1 MEVLDASRRMVSVA
15 LERPAAF
22 QAIWLAIT
30 AAVGSISLTALLIK
44 VATAKG
50 WVVVPSQNRWN
61 KRTVA
66 QFGGGPVLLIFWL
79 TAMMSP
85 AVRQHWVLLLSTV
98 ALALLG
104 FIDDLKGLGPKP
116 KLLIEILVA
125 SCTVSSGIISP
136 ITPSFGVNWVL
147 TLLWVVIIS
156 NAFNIIDNMD
166 GLAGG
171 VAIIGLAGIVML
183 SGPNSPIGMLSILL
197 IMSVGGFF
205 VFNFNPAR
213 IFMGDLGSLPIGFFL
228 ASASVVS
235 ASSVRLPRAGLV
247 IPCLIM
253 FVPVFD
259 ALLVSL
265 SRRIKGRAISEG
277 GRDHSS
283 HRLVFSGLSDRRAA
297 GLLHAMAACAVVLAV
312 IWARVGSEWANVA
325 LAVSLIGIFHF
336 WWYLARVELPEN
348 WFSKVLVSPAPEF
361 LRLRGARAA
370 KIARDFALIV
380 LGIYVIAL
388 LFPDKIELLS
398 VPRLWVAGVA
408 AALLQLGSFCIG
420 GMYRAK
426 SVRSPSKEL
435 FDVLKGMALAAL
447 FVFSCCYIAGFSVAW
462 ILSLVAANTL
472 LTTAMLLSS
481 RLLNVGLGR
490 ISAQLPLRR
499 MPDGFSASQMRAQ
512 MSASNSDESAY
523 SHLSVAQELA
533 DEAEVS

>member
-1 MEVLDASRRMVSVA
+1 MEVLDASRRMISVVIG
-15 LERPAAF
+15 RPAAF
-22 QAIWLAIT
+22 QAIWLALA
-30 AAVGSISLTALLIK
+30 AAVGSIGLTVLLIK
-44 VATAKG
+44 VATVKG
-50 WVVVPSQNRWN
+50 WVVIPSQNRWS

-85 AVRQHWVLLLSTV
+85 AGRQFWVLLLSTV

-116 KLLIEILVA
+116 KLLIEFLVA
-125 SCTVSSGIISP
+125 ACTVSSGIISP
-136 ITPSFGVNWVL
+136 ITPSHAVNWVL
-147 TLLWVVIIS
+147 TVLWIVVIS

-171 VAIIGLAGIVML
+171 VAIIGLAGIVLL
-183 SGPNSPIGMLSILL
+183 SGPNSPVGMLSILL
-197 IMSVGGFF
+197 MVSVGGFF
-205 VFNFNPAR
+205 LFNFNPAK

-235 ASSVRLPRAGLV
+235 AGGVRVPRAGLV

-283 HRLVFSGLSDRRAA
+283 HRLVFSGLSERRAA
-297 GLLHAMAACAVVLAV
+297 GLLHAMAAGAIVLAVVWVRLGSAWANVVLA
-312 IWARVGSEWANVA
+312 IG
-325 LAVSLIGIFHF
+325 LIGVFHF
-336 WWYLARVELPEN
+336 WWYLARVKLPDS

-370 KIARDFALIV
+370 KMARDFALIV
-380 LGIYVIAL
+380 LGICVIAL
-388 LFPDKIELLS
+388 LFPERFELLS
-398 VPRLWVAGVA
+398 PTRLWIAGVA
-408 AALLQLGSFCIG
+408 AALLQLGSFCLG
-420 GMYRAK
+420 GMYRAQ
-426 SVRSPSKEL
+426 SVRSSRKEL

-462 ILSLVAANTL
+462 IMPLVAANTL

-490 ISAQLPLRR
+490 ISAQLHLRK
-499 MPDGFSASQMRAQ
+499 MPDGLLPSQTMARLSAKN
-512 MSASNSDESAY
+512 SAEGAY
-523 SHLSVAQELA
+523 PHLSVSQELA

>member
-1 MEVLDASRRMVSVA
+1 MEVLDASRRMISVVIG
-15 LERPAAF
+15 RPAAF
-22 QAIWLAIT
+22 QAIWLALA
-30 AAVGSISLTALLIK
+30 AAVGSISLTVLLIK
-44 VATAKG
+44 VATVKG
-50 WVVVPSQNRWN
+50 WVVIPSQNRWS

-85 AVRQHWVLLLSTV
+85 AGRQFWVLLLSTV

-116 KLLIEILVA
+116 KLLIEFLVA
-125 SCTVSSGIISP
+125 ACTVSSGIISP
-136 ITPSFGVNWVL
+136 ITPSHAVNWVL
-147 TLLWVVIIS
+147 TVLWIVVIS

-171 VAIIGLAGIVML
+171 VAIIGLAGIVLL
-183 SGPNSPIGMLSILL
+183 SGPNSPVGMLSILL
-197 IMSVGGFF
+197 MVSVGGFF
-205 VFNFNPAR
+205 LFNFNPAK

-235 ASSVRLPRAGLV
+235 AGGVRVPRAGLV

-283 HRLVFSGLSDRRAA
+283 HRLVFSGLSERRAA
-297 GLLHAMAACAVVLAV
+297 GLLHAMAAGAIVLAVVWVRLGSAWANVVLA
-312 IWARVGSEWANVA
+312 I
-325 LAVSLIGIFHF
+325 SLIGVFHF
-336 WWYLARVELPEN
+336 WWYLARVKLPDS

-370 KIARDFALIV
+370 KMARDFALIV
-380 LGIYVIAL
+380 LGICVIAL
-388 LFPDKIELLS
+388 LFPERFELLS
-398 VPRLWVAGVA
+398 PTRLWIAGVA
-408 AALLQLGSFCIG
+408 AALLQLGSFCLG
-420 GMYRAK
+420 GMYRAQ
-426 SVRSPSKEL
+426 SVRSSRKEL

-462 ILSLVAANTL
+462 IMPLVAANTL

-490 ISAQLPLRR
+490 ISAQLHLRK
-499 MPDGFSASQMRAQ
+499 MPDGLLPSQTMARLSAKN
-512 MSASNSDESAY
+512 SAEGAY
-523 SHLSVAQELA
+523 PHLSVSQELA

>member
-1 MEVLDASRRMVSVA
+1 MEVLDASRRMVSV
-15 LERPAAF
+15 LIERPAAF
-22 QAIWLAIT
+22 RSIWLAFA
-30 AAVGSISLTALLIK
+30 AAVGSIGLTAILIK
-44 VATAKG
+44 VAAVKG

-79 TAMMSP
+79 ASMMSP
-85 AVRQHWVLLLSTV
+85 AGRQYWILLLSTV

-104 FIDDLKGLGPKP
+104 FIDDIKGLGPKP
-116 KLLIEILVA
+116 KLLVEVLVA
-125 SCTVSSGIISP
+125 ACTVSSGIISP
-136 ITPSFGVNWVL
+136 ITLSFGVNWVL
-147 TLLWVVIIS
+147 TVLWIVVIS

-171 VAIIGLAGIVML
+171 VAMLGLAGIVML
-183 SGPNSPIGMLSILL
+183 SGLNSPIGILSILL
-197 IMSVGGFF
+197 LVAVGGFF
-205 VFNFNPAR
+205 LFNFNPAK

-235 ASSVRLPRAGLV
+235 AGSVRVPRAGLV

-259 ALLVSL
+259 ALLVSF
-265 SRRIKGRAISEG
+265 SRRIKGRAVSEG

-283 HRLVFSGLSDRRAA
+283 HRLVFSGLTERRAT
-297 GLLHAMAACAVVLAV
+297 GLLHAMAACAIVLAV
-312 IWARVGSEWANVA
+312 IWSRLGSEWANIV

-336 WWYLARVELPEN
+336 WWYLARVKLPEN

-370 KIARDFALIV
+370 KMARDFALIV

-388 LFPDKIELLS
+388 LFPKKFELLS

-408 AALLQLGSFCIG
+408 AALLQLGSFCLG
-420 GMYRAK
+420 GMYRAQ
-426 SVRSPSKEL
+426 SPRSSTEDL
-435 FDVLKGMALAAL
+435 FDVLKGMALAAV

-462 ILSLVAANTL
+462 ILPLVAANTL
-472 LTTAMLLSS
+472 LTTGMLLSS

-490 ISAQLPLRR
+490 ISAQLPLRT
-499 MPDGFSASQMRAQ
+499 MPDGFLPKQTMAR
-512 MSASNSDESAY
+512 MSARNPAESAY
-523 SHLSVAQELA
+523 SHLSVSPELA

>member
-1 MEVLDASRRMVSVA
+1 MEVLDASRRMISVVIG
-15 LERPAAF
+15 RPAAF
-22 QAIWLAIT
+22 QAIWLALA
-30 AAVGSISLTALLIK
+30 AAVGSISLTVLLIK
-44 VATAKG
+44 VATVKG
-50 WVVVPSQNRWN
+50 WVVVPSQNRWS

-85 AVRQHWVLLLSTV
+85 AGRQFWVLLLSTV

-116 KLLIEILVA
+116 KLLIEFLVA
-125 SCTVSSGIISP
+125 ACTVSSGIISP
-136 ITPSFGVNWVL
+136 ITPSHAVNWVL
-147 TLLWVVIIS
+147 TVLWIVVIS

-171 VAIIGLAGIVML
+171 VAIIGLAGIVLL
-183 SGPNSPIGMLSILL
+183 SRPNSPIGMLSILL
-197 IMSVGGFF
+197 MVSVGGFF
-205 VFNFNPAR
+205 LFNFNPAK

-235 ASSVRLPRAGLV
+235 AGGVRVPRAGLV

-283 HRLVFSGLSDRRAA
+283 HRLVFSGLSERRAA
-297 GLLHAMAACAVVLAV
+297 GLLHAMAAGAIVLAVVWVRLGSAWANVVLA
-312 IWARVGSEWANVA
+312 IG
-325 LAVSLIGIFHF
+325 LIGVFHF
-336 WWYLARVELPEN
+336 WWYLARVKLPDS

-370 KIARDFALIV
+370 KMARDFALIV
-380 LGIYVIAL
+380 LGICVIAL
-388 LFPDKIELLS
+388 LFPERFELLS
-398 VPRLWVAGVA
+398 PTRLWIAGVA
-408 AALLQLGSFCIG
+408 AALLQLGSFCLG
-420 GMYRAK
+420 GMYRAQ
-426 SVRSPSKEL
+426 SVRSSRKEL

-462 ILSLVAANTL
+462 IMPLVAANTL

-490 ISAQLPLRR
+490 ISAQLHLRK
-499 MPDGFSASQMRAQ
+499 MPDGLLPSQTMARLSAKN
-512 MSASNSDESAY
+512 SAEGAY
-523 SHLSVAQELA
+523 PHLSVSQELA

>member
-1 MEVLDASRRMVSVA
+1 MEVLDASRRMISVVIG
-15 LERPAAF
+15 RPAAF
-22 QAIWLAIT
+22 QAIWLALA
-30 AAVGSISLTALLIK
+30 AAVGSISLTVLLIK
-44 VATAKG
+44 VATVKG
-50 WVVVPSQNRWN
+50 WVVIPSQNRWS

-85 AVRQHWVLLLSTV
+85 AGRQFWVLLLSTV

-116 KLLIEILVA
+116 KLLIEFLVA
-125 SCTVSSGIISP
+125 ACTVSSGIISP
-136 ITPSFGVNWVL
+136 ITPSHAVNWVL
-147 TLLWVVIIS
+147 TVLWIVVIS

-171 VAIIGLAGIVML
+171 VAIIGLAGIVLL
-183 SGPNSPIGMLSILL
+183 SGPNSPVGMLSILL
-197 IMSVGGFF
+197 MVSVGGFF
-205 VFNFNPAR
+205 LFNFNPAK

-235 ASSVRLPRAGLV
+235 AGGVRVPRAGLV

-283 HRLVFSGLSDRRAA
+283 HRLVFSGLSERRAA
-297 GLLHAMAACAVVLAV
+297 GLLHAMAAGAIVLAVVWVRLGSAWANVVLA
-312 IWARVGSEWANVA
+312 IG
-325 LAVSLIGIFHF
+325 LIGVFHF
-336 WWYLARVELPEN
+336 WWYLARVKLPDS

-370 KIARDFALIV
+370 KMARDFALIV
-380 LGIYVIAL
+380 LGICVIAL
-388 LFPDKIELLS
+388 LFPERFELLS
-398 VPRLWVAGVA
+398 PTRLWIAGVA
-408 AALLQLGSFCIG
+408 AALLQLGSFCLG
-420 GMYRAK
+420 GMYRAQ
-426 SVRSPSKEL
+426 SVRSSRKEL

-462 ILSLVAANTL
+462 IMPLVAANTL

-490 ISAQLPLRR
+490 ISAQLHLRK
-499 MPDGFSASQMRAQ
+499 MPDGLLPSQTMARLSAKN
-512 MSASNSDESAY
+512 SAEGAY
-523 SHLSVAQELA
+523 PHLSVSQELA

>member
-1 MEVLDASRRMVSVA
+1 MEVLEASKRILSV
-15 LERPAAF
+15 LIERPAAF
-22 QAIWLAIT
+22 ASIWLASA
-30 AAVGSISLTALLIK
+30 AAVGSIGLTALLIK
-44 VATAKG
+44 VATVKG

-79 TAMMSP
+79 AAMMSP
-85 AVRQHWVLLLSTV
+85 AGRHYWILLLSTI

-116 KLLIEILVA
+116 KLLVEVLVA
-125 SCTVSSGIISP
+125 ACTVSSGIISP
-136 ITPSFGVNWVL
+136 ITSSSSANCVL
-147 TLLWVVIIS
+147 TVIWIVVIS

-171 VAIIGLAGIVML
+171 VAVIELAGIAAL
-183 SGPNSPIGMLSILL
+183 AGPNSPIGMLSILL
-197 IMSVGGFF
+197 MMSVGGFLL
-205 VFNFNPAR
+205 FNFNPAK

-235 ASSVRLPRAGLV
+235 AGNVRLPRAGLV

-265 SRRIKGRAISEG
+265 SRRIKGRPISEG

-283 HRLVFSGLSDRRAA
+283 HRLVFSGLTERRAA
-297 GLLHAMAACAVVLAV
+297 GLLHAMAACAIILAV
-312 IWARVGSEWANVA
+312 IWSRLGSAWANVV

-336 WWYLARVELPEN
+336 WWYLARVKLPDS

-370 KIARDFALIV
+370 KMARDFALIV

-388 LFPDKIELLS
+388 VFPEKFELLS
-398 VPRLWVAGVA
+398 APRLWMAGIA
-408 AALLQLGSFCIG
+408 AALLQLGSFCLG
-420 GMYRAK
+420 GMYRAQ
-426 SVRSPSKEL
+426 SVRSSTREL
-435 FDVLKGMALAAL
+435 FDVLKGMAVAAL
-447 FVFSCCYIAGFSVAW
+447 FVFSCCYIAGFSVSW
-462 ILSLVAANTL
+462 ILTLVAANTL

-490 ISAQLPLRR
+490 ISAQLPLRKL
-499 MPDGFSASQMRAQ
+499 PDGFLPQAMARMAAANSA
-512 MSASNSDESAY
+512 EGAY
-523 SHLSVAQELA
+523 SHSSVSQELA
-533 DEAEVS
+533 DEANVS

>member
-1 MEVLDASRRMVSVA
+1 MEVLDASRRMVSILV
-15 LERPAAF
+15 EKPAAF
-22 QAIWLAIT
+22 QAIWLALA
-30 AAVGSISLTALLIK
+30 AAVGSIGLTALLIK
-44 VATAKG
+44 VATVKG

-66 QFGGGPVLLIFWL
+66 QFGGGPVLLTFWL

-85 AVRQHWVLLLSTV
+85 AGRQHWVLLLSTV

-116 KLLIEILVA
+116 KLLIEVLVA
-125 SCTVSSGIISP
+125 ACTVSSGLISP

-147 TLLWVVIIS
+147 TVLWIVVIS

-171 VAIIGLAGIVML
+171 VAMIGLAGIAML

-197 IMSVGGFF
+197 MVSVGGFF
-205 VFNFNPAR
+205 LFNFNPAK

-228 ASASVVS
+228 ASASVLS
-235 ASSVRLPRAGLV
+235 AGSVRVPRAGLV

-259 ALLVSL
+259 ALLVGL

-283 HRLVFSGLSDRRAA
+283 HRLVFSGLSERRAA
-297 GLLHAMAACAVVLAV
+297 GLLHTMAACAIVLAIVWARLGPAWANVVLA
-312 IWARVGSEWANVA
+312 I
-325 LAVSLIGIFHF
+325 SLIGIFHF
-336 WWYLARVELPEN
+336 WWYLARVKLPEN
-348 WFSKVLVSPAPEF
+348 WFSKVLVAPAPKF
-361 LRLRGARAA
+361 LRLHGARAA
-370 KIARDFALIV
+370 KMARDFALIV

-388 LFPDKIELLS
+388 LFPERFELLS
-398 VPRLWVAGVA
+398 ATRLWIAGVA
-408 AALLQLGSFCIG
+408 AALLQLGSFCVG
-420 GMYRAK
+420 GMYRAQ
-426 SVRSPSKEL
+426 SPRSSTKEL

-447 FVFSCCYIAGFSVAW
+447 FVFSCCYIAGFSVGW
-462 ILSLVAANTL
+462 IMPLVAANTL

-490 ISAQLPLRR
+490 ISAQLHLRK
-499 MPDGFSASQMRAQ
+499 MPDGFLPGQTMGRMPAT
-512 MSASNSDESAY
+512 NSSEGAY
-523 SHLSVAQELA
+523 SHLHVSQELA

>member
-1 MEVLDASRRMVSVA
+1 MEVLDASRRMISVVIG
-15 LERPAAF
+15 RPAAF
-22 QAIWLAIT
+22 QAIWLALA
-30 AAVGSISLTALLIK
+30 AAVGSISLTVLLIK
-44 VATAKG
+44 VATVKG
-50 WVVVPSQNRWN
+50 WVVIPSQNRWS

-85 AVRQHWVLLLSTV
+85 AGRQFWVLLLSTV

-116 KLLIEILVA
+116 KLLIEFLVA
-125 SCTVSSGIISP
+125 ACTVSSGIISP
-136 ITPSFGVNWVL
+136 ITPSHAVNWVL
-147 TLLWVVIIS
+147 TVLWIVVIS

-171 VAIIGLAGIVML
+171 VAIIGLAGIVLL
-183 SGPNSPIGMLSILL
+183 SRPNSPIGMLSILL
-197 IMSVGGFF
+197 MVSVGGFF
-205 VFNFNPAR
+205 LFNFNPAK

-235 ASSVRLPRAGLV
+235 AGGVRVPRAGLV

-283 HRLVFSGLSDRRAA
+283 HRLVFSGLSERRAA
-297 GLLHAMAACAVVLAV
+297 GLLHAMAAGAIVLAVVWVRLGSAWANVVLA
-312 IWARVGSEWANVA
+312 IG
-325 LAVSLIGIFHF
+325 LIGVFHF
-336 WWYLARVELPEN
+336 WWYLARVKLPDS

-370 KIARDFALIV
+370 KMARDFALIV
-380 LGIYVIAL
+380 LGICVIAL
-388 LFPDKIELLS
+388 LFPERFELLS
-398 VPRLWVAGVA
+398 PTRLWIAGVA
-408 AALLQLGSFCIG
+408 AALLQLGSFCLG
-420 GMYRAK
+420 GMYRAQ
-426 SVRSPSKEL
+426 SVRSSRKEL

-462 ILSLVAANTL
+462 IMPLVAANTL

-490 ISAQLPLRR
+490 ISAQLHLRK
-499 MPDGFSASQMRAQ
+499 MPDGLLPSQTMARLSAKN
-512 MSASNSDESAY
+512 SAEGAY
-523 SHLSVAQELA
+523 PHLSVSQELA